1 MGSTARPSAL
11 TNFPWPSDMARLIIY
26 VPASGASEY
35 LAEVRTQIRDGSTS
49 GYVNDDMHWGVEYD
63 LDELGSGLQ

>member
-1 MGSTARPSAL
+1 
-11 TNFPWPSDMARLIIY
+11 MARLIIY

>member
-1 MGSTARPSAL
+1 
-11 TNFPWPSDMARLIIY
+11 MARLIIY

-35 LAEVRTQIRDGSTS
+35 LVVVRTQIRDGSTS
-49 GYVNDDMHWGVEYD
+49 GYVNDDIHWAVEYD

>member
-1 MGSTARPSAL
+1 MRPSVL
-11 TNFPWPSDMARLIIY
+11 TNFPGPSDMARLIIY

-35 LAEVRTQIRDGSTS
+35 LVVVRTQIRDGSTS
-49 GYVNDDMHWGVEYD
+49 GYVNDDIHWAVEYD